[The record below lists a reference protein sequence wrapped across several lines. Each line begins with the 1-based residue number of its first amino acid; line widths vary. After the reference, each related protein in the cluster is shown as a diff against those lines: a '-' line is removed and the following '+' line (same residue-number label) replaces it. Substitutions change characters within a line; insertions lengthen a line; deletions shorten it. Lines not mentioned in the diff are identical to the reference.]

1 MSINDRIEQWKQA
14 PFDQATIAAV
24 KDLEAQPKEIED
36 AFYTEIAFGTGG
48 MRGVMGPGTN
58 RVNKYTLGKASQ
70 GVANYLKK
78 THASKTPKIVIAYD
92 CRNNSSS
99 FAQAVA
105 DVFTA
110 NNIDT
115 YVFSSLR
122 PTPVL
127 SFAVRHLNAD
137 AGIVLTA
144 SHNPP
149 EYNGYKVYNQY
160 GGQIVPPED
169 GAIMGEINALNFN
182 DIKWDA
188 KDEHH
193 FPIDEAIDQAY
204 TQTIVGESF
213 LSPKEREN
221 TKIVFTALHG
231 TSIMS
236 LPAVLK
242 SAGYEQVHLVEEQ
255 SEPDGNFPTVESPN
269 PEEAEAFTL
278 ALQLAKAKDADI
290 VLGTD
295 PDADRIGIGVKDS
308 RGNWQLLNG
317 NQLMIALTRFVL
329 EQEKDLNNSFIAS
342 TVVSTPLMSK
352 IATAYGVECKLGLTG
367 FKWIGKMIQDFPNE
381 KFLCGG
387 EESYG
392 FLYGKNV
399 RDKDAISAALLAC
412 DLQAHLNN
420 KGSSIEEYLKD
431 TYRRH
436 GFFHEELISITKKG
450 KQGAEEIAALMENL
464 RNNPPKSLGGI
475 AVESLDDFESAISIK
490 ADGTTT
496 PLDFP
501 KANVLRFTLID
512 GSTIAVRPSGTEP
525 KIKYYFSVNQPLE
538 KDEDFTSTQ
547 KILKE
552 KCINLKNAVAKL

>member
-1 MSINDRIEQWKQA
+1 MSLNDRIEQWKQA

-24 KDLEAQPKEIED
+24 KNLETQPKELED
-36 AFYTEIAFGTGG
+36 AFYAEIAFGTGG
-48 MRGVMGPGTN
+48 MRGIMGPGTN

-78 THASKTPKIVIAYD
+78 TYPAKTPKIVIAYD
-92 CRNNSSS
+92 CRNNSTA

-115 YVFSSLR
+115 YLFSSLR

-127 SFAVRHLNAD
+127 SFAVRHLAAD

-149 EYNGYKVYNQY
+149 EYNGYKVYNQH

-169 GAIMGEINALNFN
+169 DAIMGEINALDFG
-182 DIKWDA
+182 DIQWEA
-188 KDEHH
+188 KEEHL
-193 FPIDEAIDQAY
+193 FSIDKAIDQAY
-204 TQTIVGESF
+204 TETIVNESF
-213 LSPKEREN
+213 LSPQERKN
-221 TKIVFTALHG
+221 TKVVFTALHG

-236 LPAVLK
+236 LPAVLEA
-242 SAGYEQVHLVEEQ
+242 AGYEQVHLVEEQ

-317 NQLMIALTRFVL
+317 NQLMVALTRFVL
-329 EQEKDLNNSFIAS
+329 EQTQDRNNSFIAS

-352 IATAYGVECKLGLTG
+352 LAAAYGVECKLGLTG

-420 KGSSIEEYLKD
+420 KGSSIEEYLID
-431 TYRRH
+431 TYSRY
-436 GFFHEELISITKKG
+436 GFYHEELISITKKG
-450 KQGAEEIAALMENL
+450 KQGAEEIAALMVNL

-475 AVESLDDFESAISIK
+475 AVASLDDFEQAKSVT

-501 KANVLRFTLID
+501 KANVLRFTLVD

-525 KIKYYFSVNQPLE
+525 KIKYYFSVNQPL
-538 KDEDFTSTQ
+538 DNEDDYTLTQ
-547 KILKE
+547 QELKA
-552 KCINLKNAVAKL
+552 KCTNLKNAVAEL

>member
-242 SAGYEQVHLVEEQ
+242 SAGYEQVHIVEEQ

-317 NQLMIALTRFVL
+317 NQLMVALTRFVL

-431 TYRRH
+431 TYRRY

-547 KILKE
+547 QALKE

>member
-24 KDLEAQPKEIED
+24 KELEAQPKEIED

-242 SAGYEQVHLVEEQ
+242 SAGYEEVHLVEEQ

-317 NQLMIALTRFVL
+317 NQLMVALTRFVL

-431 TYRRH
+431 TYRRY

-547 KILKE
+547 KVLKE